1 MENKKTKKPLVILRQ
16 ECYDTIAN
24 VINSSGLPA
33 FIIEPILKEFLEE
46 TKIAMKNE
54 YEMSLQW
61 YNQNQENKN
70 TD

>member
-1 MENKKTKKPLVILRQ
+1 MENKNTKKPLVILRQ
-16 ECYDTIAN
+16 ECYDAIAN
-24 VINSSGLPA
+24 IINSAGLPA

-46 TKIAMKNE
+46 TRIAMKNE

-61 YNQNQENKN
+61 YSQNQENKN